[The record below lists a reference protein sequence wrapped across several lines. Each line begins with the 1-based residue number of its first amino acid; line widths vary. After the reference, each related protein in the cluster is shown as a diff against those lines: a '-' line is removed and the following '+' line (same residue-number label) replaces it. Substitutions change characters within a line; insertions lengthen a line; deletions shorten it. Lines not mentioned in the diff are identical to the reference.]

1 MKKLVMLCEILGITE
16 EMLLKV
22 VKGEAKLTYIE
33 DIQGVKNAVHKVTG
47 FSAVATPEPTLAEKD
62 KSWSQKMAEDTVEG
76 LAPHYS
82 DGYKPSEL
90 PELPDIGVEKW
101 SEVISSKNHVEEVS
115 EVSKE
120 VRKEEYNLPSTETE
134 NKVDNID
141 WIPQKF
147 NLETKKFEGWGEIK
161 DTSNHGSED
170 VTDVIPELMDDKNED
185 KSETTDQP
193 ITEVVTETNV
203 ASTQSVFWGTTP
215 KTAEVDEHSPKEVS
229 SVSSNPWMSNTWE
242 TVK

>member
-1 MKKLVMLCEILGITE
+1 MNKLVMLCEILGITE

-33 DIQGVKNAVHKVTG
+33 DIQGVKDAIHKLSG
-47 FSAVATPEPTLAEKD
+47 FPVVATLDSTLSEKD
-62 KSWSQKMAEDTVEG
+62 KSWSRKMDEDIEGG

-90 PELPDIGVEKW
+90 PEIGVEKW
-101 SEVISSKNHVEEVS
+101 SKIISSDNHVEEIG
-115 EVSKE
+115 KE
-120 VRKEEYNLPSTETE
+120 VRKEEYDLPSTATE

-147 NLETKKFEGWGEIK
+147 NSENKELKGWGEIK

-170 VTDVIPELMDDKNED
+170 VTEVIPELMDDKNEN
-185 KSETTDQP
+185 KSETADQP
-193 ITEVVTETNV
+193 TTEVVTETNV
-203 ASTQSVFWGTTP
+203 ANTQSAFWGTTP
-215 KTAEVDEHSPKEVS
+215 KKAEVDEHSPKEKS
-229 SVSSNPWMSNTWE
+229 SPNSNPWMSNTWE

>member
-33 DIQGVKNAVHKVTG
+33 DIQGVKNPIHKLSG
-47 FSAVATPEPTLAEKD
+47 FSVVATPEPTLDEKD
-62 KSWSQKMAEDTVEG
+62 KSWARKTTEDTVGG

-90 PELPDIGVEKW
+90 PELPEIGVEKW
-101 SEVISSKNHVEEVS
+101 SEVISSETPVE

-120 VRKEEYNLPSTETE
+120 VIKEEYSIPSAETE
-134 NKVDNID
+134 NKVDNVD

-161 DTSNHGSED
+161 DTTKHGSED
-170 VTDVIPELMDDKNED
+170 LTNVIPELMDDEKENE
-185 KSETTDQP
+185 SETAEQP
-193 ITEVVTETNV
+193 TTEVVTETNV

-215 KTAEVDEHSPKEVS
+215 KKVEVDEHSPKEVS

>member
-33 DIQGVKNAVHKVTG
+33 DIQGVKNPVHKLSG
-47 FSAVATPEPTLAEKD
+47 FQVVATPEPTLAEKD
-62 KSWSQKMAEDTVEG
+62 KSWSQKMAEDTVES

-82 DGYKPSEL
+82 DGYKPSEM

-101 SEVISSKNHVEEVS
+101 SEVISSDNHVE

-134 NKVDNID
+134 NKVNNID
-141 WIPQKF
+141 WVPQKF

-170 VTDVIPELMDDKNED
+170 VTGIIPELMDEENEN

-193 ITEVVTETNV
+193 TTEVVTETNV
-203 ASTQSVFWGTTP
+203 VNAQSVFWGTTP
-215 KTAEVDEHSPKEVS
+215 KKAEVDEHSPKETS
-229 SVSSNPWMSNTWE
+229 SANSNPWMSNTWE